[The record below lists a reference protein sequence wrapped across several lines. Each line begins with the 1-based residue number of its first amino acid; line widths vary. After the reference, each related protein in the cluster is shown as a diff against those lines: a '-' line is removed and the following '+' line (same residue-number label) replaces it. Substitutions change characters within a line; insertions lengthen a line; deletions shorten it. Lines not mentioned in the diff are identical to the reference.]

1 MRKTTV
7 DAVMQ
12 QHTTNTPYLV
22 GEAHFYTT
30 EINGDLVLFDTG
42 PNTEENLAFLEKE
55 IDIRRLKYV
64 FITHAHVDHYG
75 LAAFISRNYEA
86 EVLLPRKDA
95 IKFRESREQ
104 ISYIR
109 RILNECGFDD
119 EFAAGLRHITQK
131 EEIFPAFPERYSIV
145 EESDVPASLGISW
158 ISCPGQS
165 QSDFVYLL
173 GNNAVTGDI
182 LLRNIFQSPLL
193 DLDLETFSGR
203 FRNYDA
209 YCASLLGI
217 EKLRGY
223 EIHPGH
229 RFSVD
234 SVDDTVLFY
243 VRKLIERAGQVK
255 RFAGIKSV
263 REVIGH
269 IFGDSP
275 GDTFVTY
282 LKVSQIIF
290 IRDFLAEPERLRESL
305 EHMGLFD
312 AVKELYAEVVE
323 E

>member
-1 MRKTTV
+1 MHKTTV
-7 DAVMQ
+7 DAVVQ
-12 QHTTNTPYLV
+12 QHTTDTPYLV

-42 PNTEENLAFLEKE
+42 PNTPANIDFMGKQV
-55 IDIRRLKYV
+55 DIRRLKYV
-64 FITHAHVDHYG
+64 FITHSHVDHYG
-75 LAAFISRNYEA
+75 LAAFLSRNSDA
-86 EVLLPRKDA
+86 EVILPRKDA
-95 IKFRESREQ
+95 IKFRESNEQ
-104 ISYIR
+104 IAYIR
-109 RILNECGFDD
+109 RLLNECGYDD
-119 EFAAGLRHITQK
+119 EFAAGLSHITQK

-145 EESDVPASLGISW
+145 EESDVPERLGISW
-158 ISCPGQS
+158 LSCPGHS

-173 GNNAVTGDI
+173 GNHAVTGDI
-182 LLRNIFQSPLL
+182 LLRNIFQAPLL

-203 FRNYDA
+203 FRNYYA
-209 YCASLLGI
+209 YCDSLLKI

-255 RFAGIKSV
+255 RFAGIKLV
-263 REVIGH
+263 RDVIAQ

-282 LKVSQIIF
+282 LKLSQILF
-290 IRDFLAEPERLRESL
+290 MRDFLAEPERLRESL
-305 EHMGLFD
+305 EHMGLFE
-312 AVKELYAEVVE
+312 AVRDLYAAVVD
-323 E
+323 

>member
-1 MRKTTV
+1 MNKTTV
-7 DAVMQ
+7 DAVVR

-30 EINGDLVLFDTG
+30 EINGDLILFDTG
-42 PNTEENLAFLEKE
+42 PNTAEGLALLEKQV
-55 IDIRRLKYV
+55 DIRRLKYV
-64 FITHAHVDHYG
+64 FITHCHVDHYG
-75 LAAFISRNYEA
+75 LAAFLSRNSDA
-86 EVLLPRKDA
+86 EVILPRKDA
-95 IKFRESREQ
+95 VKFRESNEQ
-104 ISYIR
+104 ITCISR
-109 RILNECGFDD
+109 TLNECGFDD

-131 EEIFPAFPERYSIV
+131 EEIWPAFPEKYSIV
-145 EESDVPASLGISW
+145 EESDVPERLGISW
-158 ISCPGQS
+158 LSCPGHS
-165 QSDFVYLL
+165 QSDFVYLV
-173 GNNAVTGDI
+173 GNHAVTGDI
-182 LLRNIFQSPLL
+182 LLRNVFQSPLL

-234 SVDDTVLFY
+234 SVDETVLFY

-255 RFAGIKSV
+255 RFAGIKLV
-263 REVIGH
+263 RDVIGQ

-282 LKVSQIIF
+282 LKISQIIF
-290 IRDFLAEPERLRESL
+290 MRDFLAEPGRLRESL

-312 AVKELYAEVVE
+312 AVRDLYAAVVD
-323 E
+323 